1 MQPLW
6 KTVWNFLIKLKELLF
21 HTAIPKLQLYPMNP
35 ESPTEK
41 DLGIP
46 MFIAVLFT
54 IAKGWKQPK
63 GPSINQWI
71 KKLVRLHNTTQ
82 KKERRNCYLL

>member
-1 MQPLW
+1 MW
-6 KTVWNFLIKLKELLF
+6 KRVWNFLKKLKMEFPFDAVIPLLR
-21 HTAIPKLQLYPMNP
+21 LYLKNP
-35 ESPTEK
+35 ETLIQK
-41 DLGIP
+41 NLCTP